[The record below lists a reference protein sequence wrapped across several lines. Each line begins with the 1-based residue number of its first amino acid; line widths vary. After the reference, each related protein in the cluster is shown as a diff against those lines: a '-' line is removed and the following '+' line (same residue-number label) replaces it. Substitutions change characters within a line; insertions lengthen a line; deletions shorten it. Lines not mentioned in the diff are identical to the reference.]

1 MITTETGR
9 LPDGS
14 FDKLYTFGGR
24 GFSIWKADTMA
35 LVYDSGSDVEDTH
48 AQARPD
54 LFNAQLKA
62 GKKIKSTIDYRSDN
76 KVDIFKREGER

>member
-1 MITTETGR
+1 M
-9 LPDGS
+9 S
-14 FDKLYTFGGR
+14 
-24 GFSIWKADTMA
+24 

-62 GKKIKSTIDYRSDN
+62 GKKIKNTIDYRSDN